1 MHARAH
7 VLADPRDDLR
17 RVKRVLIVEDDP
29 DTGALLAKVLEERL
43 GVTTE
48 HVANGALVIDAV
60 AAAPP
65 DLLILDVWL
74 PGMNGLD
81 VFDLLRGDARTA
93 GMSVIFLTASAE
105 RARDALD
112 HQGVRDVFTKPF
124 DVEVLVSRVDA
135 LLARQA
141 AA

>member
-1 MHARAH
+1 APLPFASQDAAHFRLHA
-7 VLADPRDDLR
+7 LADVPADRREDPR

-29 DTGALLAKVLEERL
+29 DTAALLAKVLEERL
-43 GVTTE
+43 VVTTE

-81 VFDLLRGDARTA
+81 VFDLLRGDART
-93 GMSVIFLTASAE
+93 
-105 RARDALD
+105 
-112 HQGVRDVFTKPF
+112 
-124 DVEVLVSRVDA
+124 
-135 LLARQA
+135 
-141 AA
+141 